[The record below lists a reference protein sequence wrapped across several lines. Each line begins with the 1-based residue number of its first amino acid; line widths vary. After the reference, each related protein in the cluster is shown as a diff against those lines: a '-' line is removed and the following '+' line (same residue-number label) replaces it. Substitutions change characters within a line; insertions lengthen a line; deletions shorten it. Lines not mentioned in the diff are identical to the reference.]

1 MEDQKWEGVNSL
13 SKILIVDDEKEIT
26 DLLEVFLQNEK
37 FHVTKCYSSNE
48 ALLYIQNEKFDLAI
62 LDIMLP
68 DIDGFELCKIIRK
81 KHTYPIIMLTSKTE
95 GIDRVAGLSLGADDY
110 VTKPFLPV
118 ELVARVKA
126 QLRRVQEY
134 DGKKGSTLDTISIM
148 GLSLNKKAHE
158 CKLNGKTIK
167 LTPTEFSILWLLSE
181 NRGKVFSADELFLK
195 VWGEK
200 YFKNS
205 RNSVMV
211 QIRNIREKLDDI
223 SNKPTYIKTIW
234 GVGYIIE

>member
-1 MEDQKWEGVNSL
+1 L
-13 SKILIVDDEKEIT
+13 SKILIVDDEKEIA
-26 DLLEVFLQNEK
+26 DLVEVFLQNEK
-37 FHVTKCYSSNE
+37 FQVTKCYSSKE
-48 ALLYIQNEKFDLAI
+48 ALSYIQNENFDLAI
-62 LDIMLP
+62 LDIMMP
-68 DIDGFELCKIIRK
+68 NVDGFELCRFIRK
-81 KHTYPIIMLTSKTE
+81 KYIYPIIMLTSKTD

-134 DGKKGSTLDTISIM
+134 DGKENDSSNIISIM

-158 CKLNGKTIK
+158 CKLNGKNIQ
-167 LTPTEFSILWLLSE
+167 LTPIEFSILWLLSK
-181 NRGKVFSADELFLK
+181 NRGKVFSADELFQK

-211 QIRNIREKLDDI
+211 QIRHIREKLDDI
-223 SNKPTYIKTIW
+223 SEKPTFIKTIW